1 MKSQTEEMLWIAA
14 QEDHMF
20 PLEILNYA
28 ISKNISLSELL
39 GHSVNSFEGVSAKSV
54 KQFFENTNKINEK
67 KYKSIWNSAKS
78 QRASLITYD
87 DPYFPTQL
95 KELESNTTVLLYHKG
110 IQIPFEKCVAIVGTR
125 NCSTYAAEF
134 TRELSMQ
141 VVQKGYTVVAGL
153 ALGID
158 TISHRGALKAGGK
171 TIAVLA
177 WMDNPNP
184 TSNHKLL
191 DEIIKNGFA
200 ISDSFFN
207 YHGMMAKSKFVHRN
221 EIISGIS
228 DYLVAVESGIT
239 GGTIHQ
245 VEIALRQNRIVIA
258 VEPKS
263 DNNEANRGF
272 EKFEKLGAI
281 PAKSVED
288 VLHIIE
294 ERKITKLQVKSNL
307 LEFS

>member
-87 DPYFPTQL
+87 DPYFPTHL